1 MTSVEESA
9 QFDPM
14 IGTTIGRFVIRTK
27 LAEGG
32 MGAVYLA
39 IHERMPDVRKVV
51 KILLQ
56 QFSRNEQ
63 IRQRFEREALAAS
76 RIKHRHVIT
85 IDDFGALPDGQLF
98 LVMPFLEGRP
108 LDAHLREHGK
118 LTLHHTFHIMA
129 QVLDALQCLHDH
141 GIVHRDLKP
150 GNIFVQH
157 AAENAYDIKL
167 IDLGIAHDAADA
179 VNDLKTQTGA
189 VMGTPGYMAVEQYS
203 DAGNVTA
210 AADVYSAGIMAWEM
224 LAGVGSL
231 PWGSYDPRVLFHLQ
245 MTQLPVPPADQG
257 WPPELV
263 ALLQRCLA
271 IRPGDRFESARAFAF
286 AFAALVPAIPPNVPS
301 GAQILAQ
308 VAPDLVRST
317 SPGSDPFGQHP
328 SGAFSDPS
336 MLPYRG
342 TSVPASRGDGQSAP
356 MGTPV
361 AALSLNPSSHITMAP
376 KARSGAKIAVLGLLV
391 AVVTGVVM
399 FFALHKG
406 HTEAARAPTAN
417 ADAAIQ
423 AAKAPPR
430 AAPDAAVVAPALIP
444 PPPTPTPVT
453 PPPPPSPPPPPPPPT
468 PTATGSAA
476 IHHDHPA
483 KPHAT
488 AAHGTKLKTPAR
500 GSNAQFD
507 PDAAE

>member
-1 MTSVEESA
+1 MTPLDQVRP
-9 QFDPM
+9 DPM
-14 IGTTIGRFVIRTK
+14 IGTRIGRFVIKTK

-51 KILLQ
+51 KILLPE
-56 QFSRNEQ
+56 FSRNEQ

-85 IDDFGALPDGQLF
+85 IDDFGMLPDGQLF
-98 LVMPFLEGRP
+98 LMMPFLEGRP
-108 LDAHLREHGK
+108 LDDHLREHGK
-118 LTLHHTFHIMA
+118 LTLHHTFHIIC

-141 GIVHRDLKP
+141 GIIHRDLKP

-167 IDLGIAHDAADA
+167 IDLGIAHDAAEVA
-179 VNDLKTQTGA
+179 NDLKTQTGA

-210 AADVYSAGIMAWEM
+210 AADVYSAGIITWEM
-224 LAGVGSL
+224 LAGAGTL
-231 PWGSYDPRVLFHLQ
+231 PWGLYDPRVLFHLQ
-245 MTQLPVPPADQG
+245 MTQVPSPPADQD

-271 IRPGDRFESARAFAF
+271 IEPRDRLESARAFAF

-301 GAQILAQ
+301 GQQILAQ
-308 VAPDLVRST
+308 VAPDLVRS
-317 SPGSDPFGQHP
+317 PGTDPN
-328 SGAFSDPS
+328 ARFSDPS

-342 TSVPASRGDGQSAP
+342 TSVPASRGDGRSAP
-356 MGTPV
+356 MGTPA

-376 KARSGAKIAVLGLLV
+376 KQGGAAKFVVLGLLV
-391 AVVTGVVM
+391 AAVTAVAL
-399 FFALHKG
+399 FFVLHRG
-406 HTEAARAPTAN
+406 NHVTPATAP
-417 ADAAIQ
+417 ADAAVVTPTV
-423 AAKAPPR
+423 KAPPPD
-430 AAPDAAVVAPALIP
+430 AAPDAAPDAGVDAAPPPDAAIAVAPPPPPPAP
-444 PPPTPTPVT
+444 PPPTPTT
-453 PPPPPSPPPPPPPPT
+453 G
-468 PTATGSAA
+468 GSATV
-476 IHHDHPA
+476 HRDHPA
-483 KPHAT
+483 KPHT
-488 AAHGTKLKTPAR
+488 PPAHDPKAPHVPNPR

>member
-1 MTSVEESA
+1 VTSLDQVRP
-9 QFDPM
+9 DPM
-14 IGTTIGRFVIRTK
+14 IGTRIGRFVIHTK

-39 IHERMPDVRKVV
+39 VHERMPDVRKVV

-85 IDDFGALPDGQLF
+85 IDDFGMLPDGQLF
-98 LVMPFLEGRP
+98 LMMPFLEGRP
-108 LDAHLREHGK
+108 LDEHLREHGK
-118 LTLHHTFHIMA
+118 LTLHHTFHIMC

-141 GIVHRDLKP
+141 GIIHRDLKP

-167 IDLGIAHDAADA
+167 IDLGIAHDAAEVA
-179 VNDLKTQTGA
+179 NDLKTQTGA

-203 DAGNVTA
+203 DAGNVSA
-210 AADVYSAGIMAWEM
+210 AADVYSAAIITWEM
-224 LAGVGSL
+224 LAGVGML
-231 PWGSYDPRVLFHLQ
+231 PWGLYDPRVLFHLQ
-245 MTQLPVPPADQG
+245 MTQVPMPPADQN

-263 ALLQRCLA
+263 SLLQRCLA
-271 IRPGDRFESARAFAF
+271 IDPRQRLESARAFAF

-301 GAQILAQ
+301 GQQILAQ
-308 VAPDLVRST
+308 VAPDLVRA
-317 SPGSDPFGQHP
+317 PGTDPN
-328 SGAFSDPS
+328 ARFSDPS

-342 TSVPASRGDGQSAP
+342 TSVPASRGDGRSAP

-376 KARSGAKIAVLGLLV
+376 KKGGAAKYALVGLLV
-391 AVVTGVVM
+391 AGGTGAGL
-399 FFALHKG
+399 FFALHKDNKVAQP
-406 HTEAARAPTAN
+406 AAP
-417 ADAAIQ
+417 ADAAL
-423 AAKAPPR
+423 AAPVVKPPPPPPPPPPV
-430 AAPDAAVVAPALIP
+430 PDAAVVAPAP
-444 PPPTPTPVT
+444 PPDAATVPATT
-453 PPPPPSPPPPPPPPT
+453 PPPPPPPVVTHPARPRPT
-468 PTATGSAA
+468 STHDSKPKPPGHGSA
-476 IHHDHPA
+476 
-483 KPHAT
+483 
-488 AAHGTKLKTPAR
+488 
-500 GSNAQFD
+500 AQFD